1 MGTWHRADKMPSP
14 SWYKV
19 SALACASEFLGLIWF
34 SFFGGIVQGAAAAVC
49 NGISLA
55 VIIYCVVAQSG
66 GHLNPGTLPYTLRFG
81 TFTDIDMCPAVV
93 TWSMMLSGHMAVIQG
108 LAYIVCQFVGGIVGA
123 ALTRGLK
130 PDTLQSTGCFGPV
143 GISHAKLFGMEFMA
157 TTLLI
162 VTVYGVA
169 VSQKGSGNVGPT
181 IIGLSLLATALAIGP
196 YTGAALNPARVL
208 GPSVVYGCKWKTFWV
223 YLLAHLA
230 AATVAAVW
238 GLVTNPHGPFFVT
251 EYKSVSHVLSHTSF
265 TRAVPWSTA
274 ADPLN
279 KVDALTSKDAS
290 LAPYAR
296 GIQVRKKA
304 LEELEG
310 LIEKPDTIPTRAV
323 HYTSH

>member
-1 MGTWHRADKMPSP
+1 M
-14 SWYKV
+14 
-19 SALACASEFLGLIWF
+19 
-34 SFFGGIVQGAAAAVC
+34 QGAAAAVC

-55 VIIYCVVAQSG
+55 VIIYCIVAQSG
-66 GHLNPGTLPYTLRFG
+66 GHLNNT
-81 TFTDIDMCPAVV
+81 V
-93 TWSMMLSGHMAVIQG
+93 TWSMMLSGHMAFVQG
-108 LAYIVCQFVGGIVGA
+108 LAYIVCQFVGAIVGA
-123 ALTRGLK
+123 ALTRALK
-130 PDTLQSTGCFGPV
+130 PDTLLNPGCFGPV

-169 VSQKGSGNVGPT
+169 IAQKGSGNVGPLA
-181 IIGLSLLATALAIGP
+181 IGLSLLATALAIGP
-196 YTGAALNPARVL
+196 YTGAALNTARVL
-208 GPSVVYGCKWKTFWV
+208 GPSVVYGCQWKTFWV

-230 AATVAAVW
+230 ASTVAAVW
-238 GLVTNPHGPFFVT
+238 GLLTCPHGPFFIT
-251 EYKSVSHVLSHTSF
+251 EYNHLGHLLSHTQF

-310 LIEKPDTIPTRAV
+310 LIEKPDSIPTRAV

>member
-1 MGTWHRADKMPSP
+1 MPSP

-19 SALACASEFLGLIWF
+19 SALACAAEFFGMVWF

-55 VIIYCVVAQSG
+55 VIIYCIVAQSG
-66 GHLNPGTLPYTLRFG
+66 GHLNPGNLRTRGICVLIASDF
-81 TFTDIDMCPAVV
+81 DVMSAAV
-93 TWSMMLSGHMAVIQG
+93 TWSMVLSGHMAFVQG
-108 LAYIVCQFVGGIVGA
+108 LAYILVQFVGGIVGA

-130 PDTLQSTGCFGPV
+130 PNMLPNTGCFGPV

-162 VTVYGVA
+162 VTIYAVA
-169 VSQKGSGNVGPT
+169 VAQKGSGNIGPL
-181 IIGLSLLATALAIGP
+181 IIGLSLVATAQAIGGF
-196 YTGAALNPARVL
+196 TGAALNTARVL
-208 GPSVVYGCKWKTFWV
+208 GPSVVYGCQWKTFWV

-238 GLVTNPHGPFFVT
+238 GLITTPHGPFFIT
-251 EYKSVSHVLSHTSF
+251 EYKSVTHLLSHTQF
-265 TRAVPWSTA
+265 TKAVPWSTA

-304 LEELEG
+304 LDELEG
-310 LIEKPDTIPTRAV
+310 LIEKPDSIPTRAV